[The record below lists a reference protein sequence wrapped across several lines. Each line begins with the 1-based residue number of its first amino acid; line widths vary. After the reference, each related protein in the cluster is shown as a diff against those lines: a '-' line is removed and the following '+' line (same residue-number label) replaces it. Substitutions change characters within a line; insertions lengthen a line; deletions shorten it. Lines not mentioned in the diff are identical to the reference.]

1 MRAIQLARIAA
12 EAEGLRLRHTAGRN
26 AVRMVLGLGALSF
39 VLGAIIFCHIAAWFW
54 LSMSWD
60 EPVVALIIAGTDVVV
75 AAVLA
80 LVAMHSSPGRVE
92 AEALALRTRALDHVA
107 TSLTIPALVTP
118 LLPLAAKLFRRR

>member
-1 MRAIQLARIAA
+1 MRTLQLARIAA
-12 EAEGLRLRHTAGRN
+12 EAEGLRLRHTARRHT
-26 AVRMVLGLGALSF
+26 VRAVLGVGALSF
-39 VLGAIIFCHIAAWFW
+39 ALGAIVFCHIAAWFW

-60 EPVVALIIAGTDVVV
+60 EPVAALTIAGADLVV

-80 LVAMHSSPGRVE
+80 LVAIRSSPRRVE

-118 LLPLAAKLFRRR
+118 LLPLAARLFRRR

>member
-1 MRAIQLARIAA
+1 M
-12 EAEGLRLRHTAGRN
+12 RHTARRN

-39 VLGAIIFCHIAAWFW
+39 ALSAIILCHIAAWFW
-54 LSMSWD
+54 LSMSLD
-60 EPVVALIIAGTDVVV
+60 EPVAALIIAGADLVV

-80 LVAMHSSPGRVE
+80 LVAMHSSPRRVE

-118 LLPLAAKLFRRR
+118 LLPLAARLFRRR